1 MLWKRKRTRI
11 VWLCSSAL
19 NEGLKIDSVAYI
31 KRLLALDDTSSLNYN
46 DSDDSDDGMSRLPTP
61 G

>member
-1 MLWKRKRTRI
+1 